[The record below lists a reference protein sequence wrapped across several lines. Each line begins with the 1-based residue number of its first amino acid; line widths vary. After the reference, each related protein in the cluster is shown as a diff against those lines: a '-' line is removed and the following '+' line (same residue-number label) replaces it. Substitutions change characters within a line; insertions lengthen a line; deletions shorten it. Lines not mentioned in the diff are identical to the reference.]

1 MKYIIAL
8 DQGTTS
14 SRAIVFDM
22 NYKIINSA
30 QKEYPQYFP
39 KEGWVE
45 QNPMEL
51 LESQME
57 VLKEVAEDLPYGSI
71 LGIGITNQRETTIV
85 WDKITG
91 KPVYNAIVWQCRRTS
106 EYCKS
111 LEVNKE
117 FIHKTTGLLVDAY
130 FSGSKIKWILDNVQG
145 VREKAEKGEILFGTV
160 DSWILWNLTGGKSH
174 KTDFTNASRTM
185 LFDINRLEW
194 SHELLELFDIPKNIL
209 PEVQKSD
216 SNFGITN
223 ILGYN
228 IPITAMCGDQQ
239 SSLFGQG
246 CFLEGEVK
254 NTYGTGCFMLLN
266 TGEKPVF
273 SEKGLLTTI
282 GASYGDKTIYA
293 LEGSVF
299 AGGTVIKWLR
309 DKMNFIK
316 NAPESEYI
324 ARSIKDNGG
333 VYFVPAFIGLG
344 TPHWDSYAR
353 GTIMG
358 MSLGNDSRHIVR
370 AALESIAFQ
379 CFDVLKTMESELG
392 KEIIALKVDGG
403 ASLND
408 FLMEFQ
414 SAIINKKVFRP
425 VVYESTAYGVYIL
438 SLLNLGIEKDL
449 DKIKEKII
457 FDRVFG
463 PKDLEIERD
472 KLIKYWNKA
481 LLRAK
486 DWVEE

>member
-22 NYKIINSA
+22 NYKIVNSA

-71 LGIGITNQRETTIV
+71 IGIGITNQRETTIL

-91 KPVYNAIVWQCRRTS
+91 KPVYNAIVWQCRRTA

-111 LEVNKE
+111 LEKNKD

-130 FSGSKIKWILDNVQG
+130 FSGSKIKWILDNVEG
-145 VREKAEKGEILFGTV
+145 VREKAEKGEVLFGTV
-160 DSWILWNLTGGKSH
+160 DSWVLWNLTGGKSH

-228 IPITAMCGDQQ
+228 IPITAICGDQQ

-266 TGEKPVF
+266 TGEKPVI

-309 DKMNFIK
+309 DKMSFIK

-392 KEIIALKVDGG
+392 KEIISLKVDGG

-457 FDRVFG
+457 FDRVFE

-486 DWVEE
+486 EWVEE

>member
-22 NYKIINSA
+22 NYKIINSS

-51 LESQME
+51 LESQLE
-57 VLKEVAEDLPYGSI
+57 VLKEVAEELPYGSI
-71 LGIGITNQRETTIV
+71 VGIGITNQRETTIL
-85 WDKITG
+85 WDKKTG
-91 KPVYNAIVWQCRRTS
+91 KPVYNAIVWQCRRTAD
-106 EYCKS
+106 YCKT
-111 LEVNKE
+111 LEKE
-117 FIHKTTGLLVDAY
+117 KDFIHKTTGLLLDSY
-130 FSGSKIKWILDNVQG
+130 FSASKIKWILDNVDG

-160 DSWILWNLTGGKSH
+160 DTWLLWNLSHGKSH

-185 LFDINRLEW
+185 IFDINRLEW
-194 SHELLELFDIPKNIL
+194 SEELLDLFNIPKSIL
-209 PEVQKSD
+209 PEVFSSD
-216 SNFGITN
+216 SDFGISN
-223 ILGYN
+223 ILGYD
-228 IPITAMCGDQQ
+228 IPITALCGDQQ

-246 CFLEGEVK
+246 CFMEGEVK

-266 TGEKPVF
+266 TGEKPVI

-282 GASYGDKTIYA
+282 GASYNNKVIYA

-324 ARSIKDNGG
+324 ARGLKDNGG

-353 GTIMG
+353 GTIVG
-358 MSLGNDSRHIVR
+358 MSLGTDSRHIVR

-379 CFDVLKTMESELG
+379 CFDVLKAMEEELG
-392 KEIIALKVDGG
+392 KDIVSLKVDGG

-414 SAIINKKVFRP
+414 SAIIDKKVFRP
-425 VVYESTAYGVYIL
+425 VVYESTAYGVFLL
-438 SLLNLGIEKDL
+438 SLLNLGLEKDL
-449 DKIKEKII
+449 EKIKEKII
-457 FDRVFG
+457 FDRVFE
-463 PKDLEIERD
+463 PSDLSIERD
-472 KLIKYWNKA
+472 KLIKYWNKT
-481 LLRAK
+481 LSRAK
-486 DWVEE
+486 EWAED